1 MKRILFILA
10 ALLPLSVFAQDIKV
24 SAPNL
29 VAADEQFK
37 ITFSIEGEGKPSD
50 FNWNSGNDFQLVW
63 GPQKGFSSST
73 SIVNGKVSSSS
84 TSTYTYILMPKAAGK
99 FTLPAATAKVKGN
112 TISST
117 PITLEV
123 VSGGAAAGAQQGG
136 QQSSQPQQSQSQSQ
150 VGQVSGDDLY
160 MRLMLS
166 SNSAVVGQPVTA
178 TIKLF
183 QRVDIA
189 GFDDAKFPSFNG
201 FWSQDITP
209 QGDIHFT
216 REKVGEQIYNT
227 AVIRRYVIIP
237 QMAGDLTIDPSEL
250 VCRIYQKVP
259 SRGNSI
265 FDGFFDDYTTI
276 RKRITTPATRLHVT
290 ALPGGA
296 PASFGG
302 GVGEFSISAKLNKDS
317 FSTHEAGSLIV
328 TVSGRGNVALLE
340 APKINFPPDF
350 EVYDTKVTENVDKAS
365 GSTTGSKTYEY
376 PFIPRSHGDF
386 EIEPVQYS
394 YYDISKGKYVTL
406 ETEAIPFTVLRGND
420 SDATSGS
427 AQGVVVPGVAKK
439 GVKNLG
445 EDIRY
450 INTKKPSLSAKGDF
464 FAGSGLFWT
473 LMAILAAAAAATWAV
488 LRSLYSRR
496 ADVVGTKTRKATK
509 MAMKRLKLTETF
521 LQQNLYTAF
530 YEELHKALLGF
541 VSDKLN
547 MPATDL
553 SKDNIAERLTAG
565 GADAATVA
573 SFIEV
578 LDACE
583 YARYAPN
590 AGHDAMQAHYQ
601 KAIDTISS
609 IDSSMKKN
617 NTQKGAMA
625 VIIAMLMM
633 LPLSASAQQSDYIET
648 QWENAGKAYAE
659 GRWSEALE
667 GWHAIDEAGLQSP
680 ELYYNIGNAWYK
692 SESYAKAILYYER
705 ALKLDPSY
713 SDARYNLEVAK
724 AFVQDDIEP
733 VPEFVLKTW
742 WRKLCYVTDSTA
754 WAVLTIFFFALTL
767 AMVLLFL
774 LAPASTG
781 KKVGFF
787 TGIAALLLTVMALN
801 FSIQQKRDWFE
812 ADSAIVMRPVAPVK
826 SSPSSESSS
835 DLFVLHEGTK
845 VQILDNVAEW
855 TNIELADGRQGWIR
869 TESLEVI

>member
-1 MKRILFILA
+1 MKRILMILA

-50 FNWNSGNDFQLVW
+50 FNWNCGNDFQLVW

-84 TSTYTYILMPKAAGK
+84 TSTYTYILLPKASGR

-112 TISST
+112 NISST

-123 VSGGAAAGAQQGG
+123 VSGGAASGAQQGG
-136 QQSSQPQQSQSQSQ
+136 GQSAGQSQQGQPQ
-150 VGQVSGDDLY
+150 VGQVAGEDLY
-160 MRLMLS
+160 MRLLLS
-166 SNSAVVGQPVTA
+166 SNNVVVGQPITA

-201 FWSQDITP
+201 FWSQDVTP

-227 AVIRRYVIIP
+227 AVIRKYVIIP
-237 QMAGDLTIDPSEL
+237 QMTGDLTIDPSEL

-276 RKRITTPATRLHVT
+276 RKRITTPAVRIHVSG
-290 ALPGGA
+290 LPAGA
-296 PASFGG
+296 PSSFGG
-302 GVGEFSISAKLNKDS
+302 GVGEFNISAKLSKDS

-340 APKINFPPDF
+340 APKVNFPPDF
-350 EVYDTKVTENVDKAS
+350 EVYDTKVTDNVDKAS
-365 GSTTGSKTYEY
+365 GSTSGSKTYEY

-386 EIEPVQYS
+386 EIEPIRYS

-406 ETEAIPFTVLRGND
+406 ETEAIPFSVARGSE
-420 SDATSGS
+420 SDASGS
-427 AQGVVVPGVAKK
+427 AAQGVVVPGVSKK

-464 FAGSGLFWT
+464 FAGSGLFWS
-473 LMAILAAAAAATWAV
+473 LMALLAAAAAGSWFA
-488 LRSLYSRR
+488 LRSVYARR

-521 LQQNLYTAF
+521 LSQNLYTAF

-547 MPATDL
+547 MPASEL
-553 SKDNIAERLTAG
+553 SKEKIAENLTAG
-565 GADAATVA
+565 GADEATVA
-573 SFIEV
+573 TFIEV

-583 YARYAPN
+583 YARYAPD
-590 AGHDAMQAHYQ
+590 AGHEAMQAHYQ
-601 KAIDTISS
+601 KAVDTISS
-609 IDSSMKKN
+609 IDSSMKKK
-617 NTQKGAMA
+617 TAPKGTMA
-625 VIIAMLMM
+625 VIAALLMM
-633 LPLSASAQQSDYIET
+633 LPLSANAQQADYIEQ
-648 QWENAGKAYAE
+648 QWEKATATYSAGQWE
-659 GRWSEALE
+659 EALAA
-667 GWHAIDEAGLQSP
+667 WHAIDEAGLQSP

-692 SESYAKAILYYER
+692 AESYAKAILYYER

-742 WRKLCYVTDSTA
+742 WRKFCYIMDSTA
-754 WAVLTIFFFALTL
+754 WAVLALLLFAVTL

-774 LAPASTG
+774 LAPTSTG
-781 KKVGFF
+781 KKTGFF
-787 TGIAALLLTVMALN
+787 TAIATVILTLIALN
-801 FSIQQKRDWFE
+801 FSIQQKRDWFK
-812 ADSAIVMRPVAPVK
+812 ADSAVVMRPVAPVK

-845 VQILDNVAEW
+845 VQVLDNVAEW